1 MIIVI
6 HFPFELNV
14 SLQVGD
20 MVYYVPYDVNS
31 NVTSNSANLPGE
43 AIGQQNQFFVNT
55 TPIGS
60 NVAFPIEIG
69 TVQEM
74 GFGQYPGTPNT
85 TFGNTSLINPITGAS
100 MYVQW
105 ITIDTSTVTSGHAI
119 TTVPAG
125 AMLMFS
131 KDNKV
136 NLSTLSGYYA
146 LAEFK
151 NNSKVRAE
159 MFAVNAQMQPSSN

>member
-6 HFPFELNV
+6 HFPFAINF
-14 SLQVGD
+14 SLQIGD

-31 NVTSNSANLPGE
+31 NVTSNSANLPVQ

-60 NVAFPIEIG
+60 NIAFPIEIG

-85 TFGNTSLINPITGAS
+85 TFGNTITDP
-100 MYVQW
+100 VQW
-105 ITIDTSTVTSGHAI
+105 ITIDTSTVTSGHAV

-159 MFAVNAQMQPSSN
+159 MFAVNAQMEPSSN

>member
-6 HFPFELNV
+6 HFPFALNF
-14 SLQVGD
+14 SLQIGD

-31 NVTSNSANLPGE
+31 NVTSNSANVQSTP
-43 AIGQQNQFFVNT
+43 

-69 TVQEM
+69 IVQEI

-85 TFGNTSLINPITGAS
+85 TFGNTVTDP
-100 MYVQW
+100 VQW

-159 MFAVNAQMQPSSN
+159 MFAVNAQMEPSSN

>member
-14 SLQVGD
+14 SLQIGD
-20 MVYYVPYDVNS
+20 MVYYVPYNVNS
-31 NVTSNSANLPGE
+31 NVTSNSANIQSTP
-43 AIGQQNQFFVNT
+43 

-60 NVAFPIEIG
+60 NTAFPIEIG
-69 TVQEM
+69 IVQEI
-74 GFGQYPGTPNT
+74 GYGQHPGSPTS
-85 TFGNTSLINPITGAS
+85 TFGNTVSNP
-100 MYVQW
+100 VQW
-105 ITIDTSTVTSGHAI
+105 ITIDTSTGSGI
-119 TTVPAG
+119 TTVPTG

-136 NLSTLSGYYA
+136 NLSSLSGYYA

-151 NNSKVRAE
+151 NNSTERAE
-159 MFAVNAQMQPSSN
+159 MFAVGAQIQPSSN